1 MVKVLA
7 IEGIGNVYAG
17 KLKAAGVATVER
29 LLKEGA
35 RPEGRKALAEKTEI
49 SSAAILEWVNRADLM
64 RIKGVGEEYSDL
76 LEASGVDTV
85 PELAQRVAR
94 NLYRKLLDTN
104 QAKKLVRKMPTEAQV
119 ADWIRQA
126 EQLPRVV
133 EY

>member
-29 LLKEGA
+29 LLKEGS

-94 NLYRKLLDTN
+94 NLYQKLLDTN

-119 ADWIRQA
+119 TGWIGQA
-126 EQLPRVV
+126 KQLSRVV